1 MTAQPMGLSRT
12 TGRAVAIN
20 SLEHI
25 HQSIAHVL
33 TTPLGAA
40 VMKRDYGSDLP
51 DLIDQPMNGT
61 LRLRIYAATAIAISR
76 WEKRVRLRRIELG
89 VSPEG
94 QATLNLDLQRIDLP
108 RKPGVS
114 LSFPLN
120 NHGLVGQLQS
130 AGI

>member
-1 MTAQPMGLSRT
+1 MTDQAIGLSRM
-12 TGRAVAIN
+12 TGRAIAIN
-20 SLEHI
+20 SPDHI
-25 HQSIAHVL
+25 QQSIAHIL
-33 TTPLGAA
+33 TTPLGSA

-51 DLIDQPMNGT
+51 DLVDQPMNGT

-76 WEKRVRLRRIELG
+76 WEKRVRLRRIALG
-89 VSPEG
+89 VSPDG
-94 QATLNLDLQRIDLP
+94 TASLNLDLQRLDLP

-120 NHGLVGQLQS
+120 IRGPIGQLQS